1 MKINKQWIVAHES
14 DRELVHEIF
23 GEPTLF
29 GHLFTGPIHKIKNN
43 RIMFYGNY
51 NNFKNK

>member
-1 MKINKQWIVAHES
+1 MKKQWIFAHES

-29 GHLFTGPIHKIKNN
+29 GRLFTNPIHKIKNN
-43 RIMFYGNY
+43 RIMFYT
-51 NNFKNK
+51 NFKIK